1 MAELLAGLGRRQP
14 QNFVD
19 FADVRPMHRAKRM
32 GTPQVVDGAD
42 RRGHPELDMLG
53 IRRPILGMAL
63 FAAFFG
69 QRVLDVAQI
78 GAKFHGQARFLAD
91 LAYGGMPVRFVRVD
105 LAFRPA
111 PVVVFRAMHD
121 AQFDAVEYVVRRGR
135 AVGLRRVRGGSRVRC
150 AVCCRGLAVRIRG
163 IRDDGAIGGNIG
175 FR

>member
-1 MAELLAGLGRRQP
+1 
-14 QNFVD
+14 
-19 FADVRPMHRAKRM
+19 
-32 GTPQVVDGAD
+32 
-42 RRGHPELDMLG
+42 
-53 IRRPILGMAL
+53 MAL

-78 GAKFHGQARFLAD
+78 GTELHGQARFLAD
-91 LAYGGMPVRFVRVD
+91 LAYGGMPVRFVWVD

-121 AQFDAVEYVVRRGR
+121 AQFDAVEYVVHRGR

-163 IRDDGAIGGNIG
+163 VRDDGAIGGNIG

>member
-121 AQFDAVEYVVRRGR
+121 AQFDAVEYVVRCAGCRPAPGPGWKPR
-135 AVGLRRVRGGSRVRC
+135 PMRRVLPWSRRQNPWC
-150 AVCCRGLAVRIRG
+150 SR
-163 IRDDGAIGGNIG
+163 
-175 FR
+175 